1 MSEAGPAVV
10 PAELWQGG
18 DEQPIALNTS
28 IQRDTP
34 PPSRSNIQGKR
45 GHQRTASGGSVGKS
59 SKGRRGSSKAYASL
73 NSRPPT
79 PEDAESDGDSDAEAA
94 IAEATIPAPTA
105 AEAPLTP
112 AQQPWAFDRS
122 QVREHFPFSSFYTTP
137 VARTTA
143 CDPCCHPN
151 ILVANAPTAYELWHV
166 ALISRQSHFSSF
178 FGCSGKTFGLSTHAT
193 TYKRF
198 LSVYCWWLTDD
209 TQSNVWGLPVAL
221 HSTAVGTDG
230 SG

>member
-1 MSEAGPAVV
+1 MSGAGPAVI

-34 PPSRSNIQGKR
+34 PTSRSNIQQGKR

-122 QVREHFPFSSFYTTP
+122 QVREHP
-137 VARTTA
+137 
-143 CDPCCHPN
+143 
-151 ILVANAPTAYELWHV
+151 
-166 ALISRQSHFSSF
+166 
-178 FGCSGKTFGLSTHAT
+178 
-193 TYKRF
+193 F
-198 LSVYCWWLTDD
+198 LSPPSTP
-209 TQSNVWGLPVAL
+209 LPLRVQLRVIRSAIQ
-221 HSTAVGTDG
+221 T
-230 SG
+230 